1 MLGLE
6 REASKITTARGLP
19 GVEPELRSTATPATI
34 EGGAKCLMSSLDSAG
49 MGGELDKKGTW

>member
-6 REASKITTARGLP
+6 REASKISTARGLP
-19 GVEPELRSTATPATI
+19 GVEPELRSTPATI
-34 EGGAKCLMSSLDSAG
+34 EGGAKCLMSSLGSAG